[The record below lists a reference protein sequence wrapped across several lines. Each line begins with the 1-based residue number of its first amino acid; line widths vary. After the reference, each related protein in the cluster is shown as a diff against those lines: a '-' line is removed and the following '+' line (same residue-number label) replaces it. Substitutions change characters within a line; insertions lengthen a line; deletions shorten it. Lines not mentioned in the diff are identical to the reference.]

1 MSQQPAPP
9 DAVPGEAWELPVSNV
24 EPPPARTEAAR
35 VADGYRDV
43 PWGTSATEFERLK
56 GVRPGAMSR
65 EIVAPLPGDPAVA
78 RSDAVWGD
86 AVAAVLGAPPEL
98 SVRALPAQFS
108 SAYVPS
114 DEAHYLFFDGRL
126 IGALV
131 EVGAQHYDLL
141 KTALKKRAKPRG
153 SLARVVATRDGRPGG
168 TVVADAFAN
177 GGSRVFLGRFQYA
190 PSESA
195 DLVTSVRVIYLSSQ
209 DCDRLGRTIQRA
221 TLALRRTSAADHDG
235 PERDLSK
242 LQ

>member
-1 MSQQPAPP
+1 M
-9 DAVPGEAWELPVSNV
+9 SNV
-24 EPPPARTEAAR
+24 GAPATRPEGGH
-35 VADGYRDV
+35 VAEGYRDV
-43 PWGTSATEFERLK
+43 PWGTTTTEFERLK
-56 GVRPGAMSR
+56 GVRPGAVSR

-78 RSDAVWGD
+78 RSDAIWGD

-108 SAYVPS
+108 SAYVPA

-131 EVGAQHYDLL
+131 DVGARHYDLL
-141 KTALKKRAKPRG
+141 KTALKRRAKSQG
-153 SLARVVATRDGRPGG
+153 SLTRLVAAREGRPAG
-168 TVVADAFAN
+168 TLVAEAFAN

-195 DLVTSVRVIYLSSQ
+195 DLITSVRVLYLSNQ
-209 DCDRLGRTIQRA
+209 DSERLAKAIQRA
-221 TLALRRTSAADHDG
+221 TAAFRRSSSADHDG